1 MLAMTASGLM
11 AAPKLRLSTTT
22 VGPLLIAAGQNGTT
36 QIVDAANFGDGTL
49 SLTATANVPWL
60 AATVGG
66 PRACTL
72 RSTCIA
78 VQIALNTSAL
88 TRGRYTGIV
97 TLSDPNAIDAP
108 QNITVT
114 VSIGGIPDSFD
125 LFLPPGGSTTAPF
138 VSGRLTTVVT
148 NPVGGP
154 RLSIVGSGGG
164 SFDFALSYQVSVTAP
179 AGTPDGDYT
188 GRIAVVGS
196 SFAQDVKSVPVIAHV
211 TSQPIAALSSSSV
224 LFRLAQGGPKADQAV
239 VLNNAGL
246 GTLTVAGTTVNPPA
260 PWLTA
265 KISGN
270 VIIFTADP
278 TGLSPG
284 AFRTTVT
291 IQSNARNGP
300 TTLPVEL
307 NVLAAGPP
315 VSYFQ
320 GVLDNALFLAEGALA
335 PGGIVAVF
343 GERLS
348 SSAPVQA
355 TTLPLGTTLGGVSV
369 FVNNIAVPVYYVS
382 ANQINFQIP
391 YDTPAG
397 EALFRVDRDGQR
409 GNTVTATILPVV
421 PTILRLGIDNYGI
434 IVLNDPV
441 LTFAIR
447 PTNGISSRPAKAG
460 VDVVTIY
467 SLGLGQTTPPVTAG
481 VAAPVEPLARVPG
494 VKVIFGEYLIP
505 GSAPLI
511 EPLYAGLTPGS
522 VGLYQINVL
531 VPQSSPRGDQVTVF
545 LTIGLLASNRVTLA
559 VE

>member
-1 MLAMTASGLM
+1 MLAVAASGLM

-22 VGPLLIAAGQNGTT
+22 VGPLLIAAGQNGTAQT
-36 QIVDAANFGDGTL
+36 VDAANFGDGTL
-49 SLTATANVPWL
+49 SLTTSANVPWL

-66 PRACTL
+66 TRACTL
-72 RSTCIA
+72 RGSCIA
-78 VQIALNTSAL
+78 VQIALNTLAL
-88 TRGRYTGIV
+88 TRGRYTGTV
-97 TLSDPNAIDAP
+97 TLNDPNAIDAP

-125 LFLPPGGSTTAPF
+125 LFLPPGGSTTQPF
-138 VSGRLTTVVT
+138 VGGRLTTVVT

-154 RLSIVGSGGG
+154 RLSIIAAGGG
-164 SFDFALSYQVSVTAP
+164 SFDFALSYQVSATAP
-179 AGTPDGDYT
+179 AGTPDGDYS

-196 SFAQDVKSVPVIAHV
+196 TFPQDVKSVPVVAHV

-239 VLNNAGL
+239 VLNNTGL
-246 GTLTVAGTTVNPPA
+246 GTLTVSGTTMSPA
-260 PWLTA
+260 AEWLTA

-270 VIIFTADP
+270 VVIFTADP
-278 TGLSPG
+278 AGLSPG

-300 TTLPVEL
+300 TTIPVEL

-320 GVLDNALFLAEGALA
+320 GVLDNALFLAGSALA

-343 GERLS
+343 GERLTS
-348 SSAPVQA
+348 STPLQA
-355 TTLPLGTTLGGVSV
+355 TTLPLGTSLGGASV

-397 EALFRVDRDGQR
+397 EAQFRVDRDGQR

-421 PTILRLGIDNYGI
+421 PAILRLGIDNYGI

-460 VDVVTIY
+460 VDVITIY
-467 SLGLGQTTPPVTAG
+467 ALGLGQTTPPVTAG
-481 VAAPVEPLARVPG
+481 VAAPGEPLARIPG
-494 VKVIFGEYLIP
+494 LKVIFGEYLIP

-531 VPQSSPRGDQVTVF
+531 VPQSSPRGDQVIVF
-545 LTIGLLASNRVTLA
+545 LTIGQQASNRVTVA
-559 VE
+559 VQ